1 MGLLN
6 YQEYSEVKEIQMP
19 FKVLFIAH
27 AGDADKEKH
36 RSLIDTGSY
45 HLHTVVVK
53 NQDEAL
59 EISREFADNLNI
71 DCILLCPG
79 FTHNDVAEI
88 VKITGGKVSVSVARG
103 DGPGSKISLEAR
115 KRMGPPPGK

>member
-1 MGLLN
+1 
-6 YQEYSEVKEIQMP
+6 MP

-27 AGDADKEKH
+27 ARDADKDKH
-36 RSLIDTGSY
+36 RSLIETDSY
-45 HLHTVVVK
+45 QLHTVIVK

-59 EISREFADNLNI
+59 EISRDFADNKNI

-88 VKITGGKVSVSVARG
+88 GKITGGKVSISVARG
-103 DGPGSKISLEAR
+103 DGPGSRISAEAR
-115 KRMGPPPGK
+115 KRAGISPGK

>member
-1 MGLLN
+1 
-6 YQEYSEVKEIQMP
+6 MP

-27 AGDADKEKH
+27 ARDADNKKH
-36 RSLIDTGSY
+36 RSLIDTGTY

-53 NQDEAL
+53 DQQKAL
-59 EISREFADNLNI
+59 KVSREFSENMNI

-115 KRMGPPPGK
+115 KRAGISPGK

>member
-1 MGLLN
+1 
-6 YQEYSEVKEIQMP
+6 MP

-27 AGDADKEKH
+27 ARDANKEKH
-36 RSLIDTGSY
+36 RSSIDTGSY

-59 EISREFADNLNI
+59 EISRDFADNMNI

-79 FTHNDVAEI
+79 FNHNDVAEI
-88 VKITGGKVSVSVARG
+88 VKFTGGKVSVSVARG
-103 DGPGSKISLEAR
+103 DGPGSRISAEAR
-115 KRMGPPPGK
+115 KRAGYPLGK

>member
-1 MGLLN
+1 
-6 YQEYSEVKEIQMP
+6 MP

-27 AGDADKEKH
+27 ARDADKEKH
-36 RSLIDTGSY
+36 RSSIETGSY
-45 HLHTVVVK
+45 HLYTVVVK

-59 EISREFADNLNI
+59 EISRDFTDNMKI

-79 FTHNDVAEI
+79 FTHTDVAEI
-88 VKITGGKVSVSVARG
+88 SKITGGTVAVAVARG

-115 KRMGPPPGK
+115 KRAGYPPGK

>member
-1 MGLLN
+1 
-6 YQEYSEVKEIQMP
+6 MP

-27 AGDADKEKH
+27 ARDADKEKH
-36 RSLIDTGSY
+36 RSSIKTGSY
-45 HLHTVVVK
+45 HLYTVVVK

-59 EISREFADNLNI
+59 EIARDFTDNMSI

-88 VKITGGKVSVSVARG
+88 VKITGGKASVSVARG
-103 DGPGSKISLEAR
+103 DGPGNKISSEAR
-115 KRMGPPPGK
+115 KRAGFPSGK

>member
-1 MGLLN
+1 
-6 YQEYSEVKEIQMP
+6 MP

-27 AGDADKEKH
+27 ARDADKEKH
-36 RSLIDTGSY
+36 TSSIQTGSY
-45 HLHTVVVK
+45 HLYTVVVK

-59 EISREFADNLNI
+59 EIAKDFSDNMQI

-79 FTHNDVAEI
+79 FTHTDVAEI

-103 DGPGSKISLEAR
+103 DGPGSKISFEAR
-115 KRMGPPPGK
+115 KRAGIPPGK

>member
-1 MGLLN
+1 
-6 YQEYSEVKEIQMP
+6 MP

-27 AGDADKEKH
+27 ARDADKEKH
-36 RSLIDTGSY
+36 RSLIETGSY

-59 EISREFADNLNI
+59 EISRGFADNKNI

-88 VKITGGKVSVSVARG
+88 VKITGGKVAVAVARG
-103 DGPGSKISLEAR
+103 DGPGGKISLEAR
-115 KRMGPPPGK
+115 KRAGYPPGK